1 MLNTH
6 VSDTSVVGPSSH
18 IVVMVG
24 EDVVLPCSLEP
35 AVDAVP
41 LIVEWGRP
49 DLSPRFVHVWH
60 EGQDLLTNQNPSYRG
75 RTSLSTDRMKHGDA
89 SLRLSKVTVSDN
101 GTYRC
106 LFPTDS
112 LETTVQ
118 LVVGDWDTGN
128 FILNS
133 LIEAG
138 GSVVLECECS
148 GWYPEPEVSWMD
160 SEGHLVSAGPPDT
173 VRGPDDLYTVSSRVT
188 VDKRHGSTV
197 TCRVH
202 QDRTN
207 QTREKQNAYI
217 NACPTEHIQLPSIQ
231 YRKKKKTKKQKK
243 KKQCIQANKQA
254 KPKKVKIKQTNRKL
268 NHQINSNLM

>member
-1 MLNTH
+1 MLCLN
-6 VSDTSVVGPSSH
+6 SRPFIELSFISLTSLVFQSTVVFLLSH
-18 IVVMVG
+18 TCEVVMVG

-118 LVVGDWDTGN
+118 LVVGAATFPVIAGV
-128 FILNS
+128 S
-133 LIEAG
+133 IEAG

-207 QTREKQNAYI
+207 QTREAHI
-217 NACPTEHIQLPSIQ
+217 HISVFCVFVLSAEHLSHSSAA
-231 YRKKKKTKKQKK
+231 R
-243 KKQCIQANKQA
+243 
-254 KPKKVKIKQTNRKL
+254 VKIKQTNRKL

>member
-1 MLNTH
+1 LLIY
-6 VSDTSVVGPSSH
+6 SCILFFLFGYLFFCITSVVGPSSH

-24 EDVVLPCSLEP
+24 EDVVLPCSLDP

-41 LIVEWGRP
+41 LIVEWGRL

-75 RTSLSTDRMKHGDA
+75 RTSLSTDRLKHGDA
-89 SLRLSKVTVSDN
+89 SLSLSKVTLSDN

-106 LFPTDS
+106 LFPKRKLVS
-112 LETTVQ
+112 TVQ
-118 LVVGDWDTGN
+118 LVVGESGV
-128 FILNS
+128 S
-133 LIEAG
+133 IEAG

-160 SEGHLVSAGPPDT
+160 SEGHLVSAGPPET

-207 QTREKQNAYI
+207 QTREA
-217 NACPTEHIQLPSIQ
+217 HIHISEVQVYVGKFKENTSL
-231 YRKKKKTKKQKK
+231 
-243 KKQCIQANKQA
+243 
-254 KPKKVKIKQTNRKL
+254 
-268 NHQINSNLM
+268 